1 MLMARRLWYSSMMLG
16 ESTAAQAGDEHK
28 LALHRERQ
36 WARVTRSQL
45 SQEARQHHR
54 TLASI
59 REGAARDRRLH
70 RSALRENPWIMAL
83 AEKLLARTKKNR

>member
-1 MLMARRLWYSSMMLG
+1 MARRLWYSSVMLG
-16 ESTAAQAGDEHK
+16 EHSAVHAGDEHK

-36 WARVTRSQL
+36 SGRVTRSRL
-45 SQEARQHHR
+45 RQEARQHHR

-70 RSALRENPWIMAL
+70 RSALRENAWLTAL
-83 AEKLLARTKKNR
+83 AEKILARKKTR